1 MNNISDLR
9 NSRFISRQ
17 RGNVKPEESVV
28 VAEDDSVNGKN
39 DYVPM
44 LNKVMNLTYMS
55 SKVIRGRKSFNI
67 NRTKKRITDP
77 NSVPSASIKIDNLKQ
92 NEVKNPGN
100 FFTFTPEIY
109 NDMNLSYM
117 NSNVFRG
124 ENSRSIKDNSYI
136 RPKQVLRKRKRVLT
150 ELPRA
155 VSISNTNTIKHDL
168 STKQND
174 YNLFKNPK
182 HENTGNIY
190 PGMMKWM
197 WPPNSM
203 NFNNFNFEAFDA
215 QFERNSDFG
224 QSRFVTPSIPTSQS
238 LKFLNPV
245 QSFQGNSPSYS
256 LSIIL

>member
-1 MNNISDLR
+1 MNDISDLR
-9 NSRFISRQ
+9 NSRFISLQ
-17 RGNVKPEESVV
+17 RGNVKPKESVV
-28 VAEDDSVNGKN
+28 VAEDDSVNEKN

-55 SKVIRGRKSFNI
+55 SKVIRGRKSVNI
-67 NRTKKRITDP
+67 DRTKKRITDP
-77 NSVPSASIKIDNLKQ
+77 NTVTSVNIQNLKQ
-92 NEVKNPGN
+92 NEVKIPGI

-124 ENSRSIKDNSYI
+124 DNSRSIKDNSYI

-174 YNLFKNPK
+174 YKLFKNPK
-182 HENTGNIY
+182 HEITGNINS
-190 PGMMKWM
+190 GMMKWM

-238 LKFLNPV
+238 PKFLNPA